1 MFFLYSS
8 CSSNSIYKKPDDLI
22 PKDSMKMI
30 LKDLYLA
37 TSAKNIKNK
46 HQQRRFSYIPL
57 VYQKYKIDSTRF
69 KKSSLYYTSRIDDY
83 EPMLNDILKTL
94 QEERAAFAKIR
105 GKRDSIRNDSLKNA
119 RIKQNLKTTHKNL
132 KTTKDSKKSKSLD
145 TRSVDE

>member
-1 MFFLYSS
+1 
-8 CSSNSIYKKPDDLI
+8 
-22 PKDSMKMI
+22 
-30 LKDLYLA
+30 
-37 TSAKNIKNK
+37 
-46 HQQRRFSYIPL
+46 
-57 VYQKYKIDSTRF
+57 
-69 KKSSLYYTSRIDDY
+69 LYYTSRIDDY